1 MSAARVSP
9 CTACSRCRRLIQTAR
24 NRHVVPG
31 PPCPRPPHLSS
42 VLWLSSCTCWMLLLC
57 KLLAVASCRNPITSG
72 SCCWPHGWLPPV
84 CTTIRMLR
92 LLSLLRWL
100 LVRSKLLVLLLPRL
114 RLAASRDN
122 TAVDALQAACAA
134 AETHRSS
141 RAAPVLVACAAG
153 PRPSTCSL
161 RHVRLISAW
170 ALSASAAALLVPSGC
185 SRITA
190 WAASAATRSR
200 LRALEGWPDLQKRRS
215 WCWLLPLN
223 TAVTAASST
232 GLLGS
237 ASTTMGCLY
246 SLLWLSACAWLS
258 CLRRE
263 GGPAGFS

>member
-1 MSAARVSP
+1 
-9 CTACSRCRRLIQTAR
+9 
-24 NRHVVPG
+24 
-31 PPCPRPPHLSS
+31 
-42 VLWLSSCTCWMLLLC
+42 MLLLC
-57 KLLAVASCRNPITSG
+57 KLLAVASCRNPITSC
-72 SCCWPHGWLPPV
+72 SCCCCPHGWLPPV

-100 LVRSKLLVLLLPRL
+100 LVRPKLLVLLPRL
-114 RLAASRDN
+114 RLAASCDT
-122 TAVDALQAACAA
+122 TAVDALQAACAT

-153 PRPSTCSL
+153 SRPSTCSL

-170 ALSASAAALLVPSGC
+170 ALSASAAAVLVPSGC

-200 LRALEGWPDLQKRRS
+200 SRALEGWPDLQKRRS

-223 TAVTAASST
+223 TAATAASST
-232 GLLGS
+232 SLLGS
-237 ASTTMGCLY
+237 ASTTMGRLY

-258 CLRRE
+258 CLRRDRACRFQLRTTTARDRE
-263 GGPAGFS
+263 AAATAAAAGGLVALQRRRGIGERGPGSTADKKGQGQER